1 MQRGLLTDHGPVDH
15 TELVAIQHGLAA
27 KVLHPLVA
35 AVMGQ
40 AAPAG
45 QTEGDEGFP
54 EDSSGR
60 RRERTHLPPS
70 QMTIC
75 GRQGGDFLA
84 VLKIRERTLLYLL
97 LAHELL
103 IVTLG
108 VHSLFPFCV
117 GGNKV
122 QR

>member
-27 KVLHPLVA
+27 KVLHPLIA

-60 RRERTHLPPS
+60 RREGLTCLLP
-70 QMTIC
+70 
-75 GRQGGDFLA
+75 G
-84 VLKIRERTLLYLL
+84 
-97 LAHELL
+97 
-103 IVTLG
+103 
-108 VHSLFPFCV
+108 
-117 GGNKV
+117 
-122 QR
+122 